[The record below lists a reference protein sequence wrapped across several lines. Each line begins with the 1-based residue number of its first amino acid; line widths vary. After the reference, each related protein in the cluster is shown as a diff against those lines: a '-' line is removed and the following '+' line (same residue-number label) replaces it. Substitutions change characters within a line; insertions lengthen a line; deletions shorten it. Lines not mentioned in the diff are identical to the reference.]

1 MNIISKKYIAT
12 SSIVVLGSLVI
23 QRALP
28 YADRNGLFLL
38 LLIGCI
44 LYSSYQFSAAK
55 RQTQR
60 NKDKSGSETTAAIP
74 IAPGAVPLLGVSG
87 SAKYFLPVTAG
98 LLFTIHIYS

>member
-12 SSIVVLGSLVI
+12 SSIVVLGSVVI

-44 LYSSYQFSAAK
+44 LYSSYQFSAA
-55 RQTQR
+55 QTQR

-87 SAKYFLPVTAG
+87 SR
-98 LLFTIHIYS
+98 